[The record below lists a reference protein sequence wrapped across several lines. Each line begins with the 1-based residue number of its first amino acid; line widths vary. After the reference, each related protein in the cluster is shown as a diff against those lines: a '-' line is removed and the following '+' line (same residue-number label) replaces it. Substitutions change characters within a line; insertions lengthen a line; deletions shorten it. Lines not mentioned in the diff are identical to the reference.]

1 MGFSLR
7 EIEKESKFV
16 EELTC
21 DALAQVV
28 SHEQVREILEQEGI
42 ETQRKRKLNMEVTV
56 YGMIAVGLYENISMS
71 KALSKLAKG
80 LRYIWPEE
88 EGIDYDVVT
97 SGGWVYRRYQLGARP
112 MAELFHQICK
122 PIATEETVGAFL
134 FGYRLM
140 AIDGTVED
148 VADTPENVSCFG
160 RHSGGR
166 GESAFPQLQGVYLAE
181 CGTHAVVD
189 AGFWPIHTS
198 ERIGGLRML
207 RSIGPGM
214 LVMWDRGFHS
224 FDMVKTAREKG
235 AHVLG
240 RLPSTVNPQFISR
253 LDDGSYLAYLVPS
266 NKKRRKAGE
275 RIEVRIIEYTIKDP
289 NLPGYGETHRL
300 VTTLLDIE
308 IAPAYEVACAYY
320 QRWEIEVTIDE
331 VDTHLR
337 INQRPVRSKKPV
349 GVIQELYAVLVA
361 HFIIRSLML
370 RAAHS
375 LGTDPDRLSFTHA
388 LEVFRDSV
396 NEFQMTDIH
405 QIPRLFQRLIND
417 IAQGTLPPRRNRSNP
432 RVIKRKMSKFLK
444 KRPEHYHSPQPTMP
458 FNEAISLI

>member
-1 MGFSLR
+1 MPFL
-7 EIEKESKFV
+7 SK
-16 EELTC
+16 
-21 DALAQVV
+21 
-28 SHEQVREILEQEGI
+28 
-42 ETQRKRKLNMEVTV
+42 TQTRKLFNSHSQV
-56 YGMIAVGLYENISMS
+56 
-71 KALSKLAKG
+71 
-80 LRYIWPEE
+80 
-88 EGIDYDVVT
+88 
-97 SGGWVYRRYQLGARP
+97 
-112 MAELFHQICK
+112 CK
-122 PIATEETVGAFL
+122 PIAKEETAGAFL

-148 VADTPENVSCFG
+148 VADTPENVSFFG

-166 GESAFPQLQGVYLAE
+166 GESAFPQLQGVYLVE

-207 RSIGPGM
+207 RSIGAGM
-214 LVMWDRGFHS
+214 LLMWDRGFHS
-224 FDMVKTAREKG
+224 FDMLKTAREKG

-240 RLPSTVNPQFISR
+240 RLPSHVTPQFIR
-253 LDDGSYLAYLVPS
+253 QLDDGSYLAYLAPS
-266 NKKRRKAGE
+266 DKKRRKAGE
-275 RIEVRIIEYTIKDP
+275 RIKVRIIEYTIKDP

-308 IAPAYEVACAYY
+308 IAPAHELACAYY

-349 GVIQELYAVLVA
+349 GVIQELYALLIA

-375 LGTDPDRLSFTHA
+375 LGIEPDRLSFTHA

-396 NEFQMTDIH
+396 NEFQMTAID

-458 FNEAISLI
+458 FNEAVSLI